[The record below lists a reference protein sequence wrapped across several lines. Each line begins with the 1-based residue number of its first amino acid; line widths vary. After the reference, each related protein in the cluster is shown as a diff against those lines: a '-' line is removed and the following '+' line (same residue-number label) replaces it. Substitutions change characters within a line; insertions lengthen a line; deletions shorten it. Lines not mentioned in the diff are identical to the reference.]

1 MKTIRLLAAVAFAAA
16 ANLAQAIDIAPWT
29 AADFAQQQAA
39 GKPVALHFHAD
50 WCPACR
56 TQERVFKSWQGDAK
70 MPGTLL
76 VVDYDKARD
85 LRREL
90 GVRSQS
96 TIILYKGGKEAT
108 RVGGMTDAEDL
119 RAVFKGEW

>member
-1 MKTIRLLAAVAFAAA
+1 MKVVVSVFATLLLASLNV
-16 ANLAQAIDIAPWT
+16 LAIDIKPYD
-29 AADFAQQQAA
+29 AATFERLRQ
-39 GKPVALHFHAD
+39 VALHFHAD

-56 TQERVFKSWQGDAK
+56 AQERVFKSWQGDASI
-70 MPGTLL
+70 PGTLL
-76 VVDYDKARD
+76 VVDYDKARE

-108 RVGGMTDAEDL
+108 RVGGMTDADDL

>member
-1 MKTIRLLAAVAFAAA
+1 MKIVASIFTALLLAAFHAHALDIKPYDAATFER
-16 ANLAQAIDIAPWT
+16 LRQSG
-29 AADFAQQQAA
+29 Q
-39 GKPVALHFHAD
+39 PVALHFHAD
-50 WCPACR
+50 WCPVCR
-56 TQERVFKSWQGDAK
+56 AQERVFKSWQGDASV
-70 MPGTLL
+70 PGTLL

>member
-1 MKTIRLLAAVAFAAA
+1 MRIVATVFTALLLTAF
-16 ANLAQAIDIAPWT
+16 NVQAIEIKPYD
-29 AADFAQQQAA
+29 AATFERLRQSGQL
-39 GKPVALHFHAD
+39 VALHFHAD

>member
-1 MKTIRLLAAVAFAAA
+1 MKAVVSVFATLLLVSLNA
-16 ANLAQAIDIAPWT
+16 LAIDIKPYD
-29 AADFAQQQAA
+29 AATFERLRQSGQ
-39 GKPVALHFHAD
+39 PVALHFHAD

-56 TQERVFKSWQGDAK
+56 AQERVFKSWQGDASI
-70 MPGTLL
+70 PGTLL
-76 VVDYDKARD
+76 VVDYDKARE

>member
-1 MKTIRLLAAVAFAAA
+1 MKVVVSVFATLLLASLNV
-16 ANLAQAIDIAPWT
+16 LAIDIKPYD
-29 AADFAQQQAA
+29 AATFERLRQSGQ
-39 GKPVALHFHAD
+39 PVALHFHAD

-56 TQERVFKSWQGDAK
+56 AQERVFKSWQGDASI
-70 MPGTLL
+70 PGTLL
-76 VVDYDKARD
+76 V
-85 LRREL
+85 REL

-108 RVGGMTDAEDL
+108 RVGGMTDADDL

>member
-1 MKTIRLLAAVAFAAA
+1 MKAVVSVFATLLLVSLNA
-16 ANLAQAIDIAPWT
+16 LAIDIKPYSAESL
-29 AADFAQQQAA
+29 AAAEKA
-39 GKPVALHFHAD
+39 GQPVALHFHAD

-56 TQERVFKSWQGDAK
+56 AQERVFKSWQGDASI
-70 MPGTLL
+70 PGTLL
-76 VVDYDKARD
+76 VVDYDNARE

-119 RAVFKGEW
+119 RAVIKGEW

>member
-1 MKTIRLLAAVAFAAA
+1 MKAIVSLFATLLLASLNV
-16 ANLAQAIDIAPWT
+16 LAIDIKPYD
-29 AADFAQQQAA
+29 AATFERLRQSGQ
-39 GKPVALHFHAD
+39 PVALHFHAE

-56 TQERVFKSWQGDAK
+56 AQERVFKSWLGDAS

-76 VVDYDKARD
+76 VVDYDKARE
-85 LRREL
+85 LCREL

-96 TIILYKGGKEAT
+96 TIILYKGGKEVT
-108 RVGGMTDAEDL
+108 RVGGMTDADDL